1 MFQTHTSVDLVA
13 ACAGFPYALASAV
26 RILHEVR
33 HPVLPVCAEKFSDK
47 WAACGRRA

>member
-13 ACAGFPYALASAV
+13 ACAGFPYGLASAV
-26 RILHEVR
+26 RILPEVR
-33 HPVLPVCAEKFSDK
+33 HPVLLVCAEKFSDK